1 MKLER
6 TIIFDGISLL
16 PRSFSLPAF
25 GVWFCFLTF
34 FFPIPFFFNN
44 YVLLLMYDFFYI

>member
-16 PRSFSLPAF
+16 PRSFSLPAL
-25 GVWFCFLTF
+25 GVWLSFSDLV
-34 FFPIPFFFNN
+34 FPIPYIFNK
-44 YVLLLMYDFFYI
+44 YVLLLMYDFVYM